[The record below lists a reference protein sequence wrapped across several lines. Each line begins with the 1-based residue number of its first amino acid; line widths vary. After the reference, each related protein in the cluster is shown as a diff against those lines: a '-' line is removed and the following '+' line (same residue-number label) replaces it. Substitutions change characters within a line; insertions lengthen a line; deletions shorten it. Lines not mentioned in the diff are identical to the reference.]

1 MEKRTVHGVGEDLVE
16 FVTKPGFIFS
26 IYFITNDEFYYE
38 NKDRCP
44 PLKTNGC
51 DAYTLQTLYSYSNLA
66 IEDNQ
71 EELRRLLRWLVVE
84 RDFIVRSRSKSHF
97 NCSDVTVEFW
107 NKHLKKLIH
116 VDFGY
121 NAKEFPVVKDYL
133 YFAKEYNTMTVEIT
147 LVKDDFEDLRDGWD
161 IPINIETSTDW
172 FYSGRVD
179 IKYTSDDD
187 TPGGAISFN
196 PVDDKWCI
204 YLDDSNLHELSS
216 GEVIRFQDSEMKH
229 RRIEVIIKKG
239 RKANVEIFE
248 R

>member
-16 FVTKPGFIFS
+16 FITKPGFIFS

-51 DAYTLQTLYSYSNLA
+51 DPYTLQTLYSYSDLA

-84 RDFIVRSRSKSHF
+84 RDFIVRSRSKNPF
-97 NCSDVTVEFW
+97 ECCDVTVEFW
-107 NKHLKKLIH
+107 NKELKKLIH

-121 NAKEFPVVKDYL
+121 NAKDFPVVKDYL
-133 YFAKEYNTMTVEIT
+133 YFAKEYNTMTVEII
-147 LVKDDFEDLRDGWD
+147 LNSNDFDDLRDGWD
-161 IPINIETSTDW
+161 IPINIETTSDW
-172 FYSGRVD
+172 MYSGRID
-179 IKYTSDDD
+179 IRYSRDVD
-187 TPGGAISFN
+187 TPGGATSYSPMN
-196 PVDDKWCI
+196 DKWTL
-204 YLDDSNLHELSS
+204 YLDESNIHELSS
-216 GEVIRFQDSEMKH
+216 GEVIRFQDPEMKH
-229 RRIEVIIKKG
+229 RKIEVIIKKG
-239 RKANVEIFE
+239 RTADVKVYE

>member
-16 FVTKPGFIFS
+16 FITKPGFIFS

-51 DAYTLQTLYSYSNLA
+51 DPYTLQTLYSYSDLA

-84 RDFIVRSRSKSHF
+84 RDFIVRSRSKNPF
-97 NCSDVTVEFW
+97 ECCDVTVEFW
-107 NKHLKKLIH
+107 NKELKKLIH

-121 NAKEFPVVKDYL
+121 NAKDFPVVKDYL
-133 YFAKEYNTMTVEIT
+133 YFAKEYNTMTVEII
-147 LVKDDFEDLRDGWD
+147 LNSNDFDDLRDGWD
-161 IPINIETSTDW
+161 IPINIETTSDW
-172 FYSGRVD
+172 MYSGRID
-179 IKYTSDDD
+179 IRYSRDVD
-187 TPGGAISFN
+187 TPGGATSYSPLN
-196 PVDDKWCI
+196 DKWTL
-204 YLDDSNLHELSS
+204 YLDESNIHELSS
-216 GEVIRFQDSEMKH
+216 GEVIRFQDPEMKH
-229 RRIEVIIKKG
+229 RKIEVIIKKG
-239 RKANVEIFE
+239 RTADVKVYE

>member
-16 FVTKPGFIFS
+16 FITKPGFIFS

-51 DAYTLQTLYSYSNLA
+51 DPYTLQTLYSYSDLA

-84 RDFIVRSRSKSHF
+84 RDFIVRSRSKNPF
-97 NCSDVTVEFW
+97 NCCDVTVEFW
-107 NKHLKKLIH
+107 NKELKKLIH

-121 NAKEFPVVKDYL
+121 NAKDFPVVKEYL
-133 YFAKEYNTMTVEIT
+133 YYGREYGTMTVEII
-147 LVKDDFEDLRDGWD
+147 LNSNDFDDLRDGWD
-161 IPINIETSTDW
+161 IPINIETSSDW
-172 FYSGRVD
+172 MYSGRID
-179 IKYTSDDD
+179 IKYSNDVD
-187 TPGGAISFN
+187 TPGGATSYN
-196 PVDDKWCI
+196 PSDDKWNI
-204 YLDDSNLHELSS
+204 YLDDSNFHELSS

-229 RRIEVIIKKG
+229 RKIEVIIKKG
-239 RKANVEIFE
+239 RTADVKVFE